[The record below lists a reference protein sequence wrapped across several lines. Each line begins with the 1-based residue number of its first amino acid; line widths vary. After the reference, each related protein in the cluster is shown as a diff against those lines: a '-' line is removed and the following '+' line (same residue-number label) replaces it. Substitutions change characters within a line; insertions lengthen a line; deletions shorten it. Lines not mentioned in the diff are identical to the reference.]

1 MTSPQTP
8 RAGAAPGASGPPLV
22 AVCGVD
28 KQFGHTRALHEV
40 SLEGRAGSV
49 HAITGENGAGKSTL
63 MKLLAGV
70 HQPDAGELRLRGR
83 AVHLH
88 SPAAARDAG
97 VSTVFQELTVLPN
110 LTVAENLLLGR
121 EPQRWGWLQRE
132 RMRQQACQVL
142 ARIGLDLDADRA
154 CSSLSVGEQQLVE
167 IAKGVST
174 DASVFIFDEPTA
186 PLNRAEVDKLEAL
199 IHTLKD
205 QGKLV
210 FYISHRL
217 DEIFRLCDTV
227 TVLKDGR
234 HVTTE
239 PTAAL
244 THDRL
249 IALMVGRPLQALFPP
264 RRPRTGTAEAGPVAL
279 QARSLTPV
287 AGGPTTRLTLRRG
300 EILGLGGLEG
310 QGQREIVRALA
321 GVLRPHDCDIVR
333 QARGDGGGAAGPVEP
348 FDPRRGVVHA
358 VRAGVAL
365 IPADRKLEGLY
376 LDLPIA
382 DNLWLGTL
390 RALGLARM
398 APRDRGLIERLADRL
413 QLRAAGLGQAVGEL
427 SGGNQQKVMI
437 GRWLA
442 AGVDTLLIEEPTRG
456 VDVGAKAEIY
466 TLLREF
472 VGQGGAVLALSS
484 DLLELIGLCDRIL
497 MVRGGQVVGDVPA
510 DTATEERLLALALRE
525 GAA

>member
-1 MTSPQTP
+1 MVTDQA
-8 RAGAAPGASGPPLV
+8 RACTPPLV
-22 AVCGVD
+22 AVRGVD
-28 KQFGHTRALHEV
+28 KQFGTTRALHQV
-40 SLEGRAGSV
+40 SLEGYAGSV

-70 HQPDAGELRLRGR
+70 YRPDAGELCIGGR
-83 AVHLH
+83 TVHLQG
-88 SPAAARDAG
+88 PAAARAVG

-110 LTVAENLLLGR
+110 LTVTENLMLGR
-121 EPQRWGWLQRE
+121 EPTRGGWLQRR
-132 RMRQQACQVL
+132 RMQAQAREVL
-142 ARIGLDLDADRA
+142 ERIGLEMHPDQTCA
-154 CSSLSVGEQQLVE
+154 SLSVGEQQLVE

-199 IHTLKD
+199 ILRLKA

-227 TVLKDGR
+227 TVLKDGC
-234 HVTTE
+234 HVATE

-244 THDRL
+244 DHDRL

-264 RRPRTGTAEAGPVAL
+264 RSASAADEAGAVAL
-279 QARSLTPV
+279 QARRLMPR
-287 AGGPTTRLTLRRG
+287 AGAPSTSLTLRRG
-300 EILGLGGLEG
+300 EILGMGGLEG
-310 QGQREIVRALA
+310 QGQREILRALA
-321 GVLRPHDCDIVR
+321 GVLPPHACDILR
-333 QARGDGGGAAGPVEP
+333 QAPGRDGAPAGPLLP

-358 VRAGVAL
+358 VREGVAL
-365 IPADRKLEGLY
+365 VPADRKFEGLY

-382 DNLWLGTL
+382 DNLWLGAL
-390 RALGLARM
+390 RALGLMRA
-398 APRDRGLIERLADRL
+398 APRDRGLIERLAARL
-413 QLRAAGLGQAVGEL
+413 QLRAAGFEQPVGEL

-472 VGQGGAVLALSS
+472 ARQGGAVLALSS
-484 DLLELIGLCDRIL
+484 DLPELIGLCDRIL
-497 MVRGGQVVGDVPA
+497 MVRAGEVVGEAPA
-510 DTATEERLLALALRE
+510 STATEEALLALALRE
-525 GAA
+525 PTP